1 MTAPRRKRVA
11 RRQEGSSL
19 IVSIVLLI
27 VLTLIVLSAIK
38 STIVDSKVAGNLQI
52 KKEAEAAAQQA
63 IESVITSS
71 FQAAPVAS
79 IVAVNVSNAATSSSV
94 GKYTVTVAKPSCL
107 VVVPIKTSD
116 LNVEGSPD
124 DIGCLIS
131 SANPQ
136 AGSTNDDSAC
146 ATRQWDIQA
155 TAAPTNGGG
164 PSAVIHQGIS
174 ERVAA
179 GSACAP

>member
-19 IVSIVLLI
+19 IVSIVLLV

-38 STIVDSKVAGNLQI
+38 STIIDSKVAGNVQV
-52 KKEAEAAAQQA
+52 KKEAEGAAQQA

-71 FQAAPVAS
+71 FQDAPVTS
-79 IVAVNVSNAATSSSV
+79 IVAVNVSNAAASSSV
-94 GKYTVTVAKPSCL
+94 GQYTVTVTKPSCL
-107 VVVPIKTSD
+107 VVVPIKASD
-116 LNVEGSPD
+116 LNVVDSPD
-124 DIGCLIS
+124 DIGCLTS
-131 SANPQ
+131 SADPL
-136 AGSTNDDSAC
+136 AGSTNGDSVC

-174 ERVAA
+174 ERVAV

>member
-1 MTAPRRKRVA
+1 MTAPRRKLAA

-19 IVSIVLLI
+19 IVSIVLLV

-38 STIVDSKVAGNLQI
+38 STIVDSKVAGNLQV
-52 KKEAEAAAQQA
+52 KREAEAAAQQA
-63 IESVITSS
+63 IESVIASS

-79 IVAVNVSNAATSSSV
+79 IVAVNVSNAAVSSSV
-94 GKYTVTVAKPSCL
+94 GQYTVTVAKPSCL

-116 LNVEGSPD
+116 LNVVDSPD
-124 DIGCLIS
+124 DIGCLTS
-131 SANPQ
+131 SSDPQ
-136 AGSTNDDSAC
+136 AGSTNGDSAC

-155 TAAPTNGGG
+155 TATPTNGGG

-179 GSACAP
+179 GAACAP